1 MSRLRRLLT
10 RLTGGPRVPD
20 EVRRALEHDER
31 VLAAAESPEGA
42 AVATQRGLWLPE
54 RRRVGWHLISK
65 ATWDA
70 GSLSLVEA
78 EEIATADQAVVL
90 RDHPPRRLRL
100 SVPGRVP
107 QVVHE
112 RVTGSIRSRHRRD
125 LPGGGAWV
133 VQRRVPG
140 QDGVV
145 LQVRGDP
152 GTDEQLVTALAR
164 EVSTRVRSVE
174 QEGAERE
181 GAERGDPE
189 RGGAAAE

>member
-1 MSRLRRLLT
+1 MSALRRLLT
-10 RLTGGPRVPD
+10 GLTGGSRVPE
-20 EVRRALEHDER
+20 EVRRALERDER
-31 VLAAAESPEGA
+31 VLAVAEAQEGA
-42 AVATQRGLWLPE
+42 TVATQRGLWLPE

-65 ATWDA
+65 ARWDA
-70 GSLSLVEA
+70 GSLNVVEA
-78 EEIATADQAVVL
+78 EEIATADRAVVL

-100 SVPGRVP
+100 SAPGRVP

-112 RVTGSIRSRHRRD
+112 RVTGSIRSRHHRE

-133 VQRRVPG
+133 VQRKVPG

-164 EVSTRVRSVE
+164 ELSIRLRSGGE
-174 QEGAERE
+174 
-181 GAERGDPE
+181 P
-189 RGGAAAE
+189 GAAAAE

>member
-1 MSRLRRLLT
+1 MAALRRLLAG
-10 RLTGGPRVPD
+10 LTGGSRVPD
-20 EVRRALEHDER
+20 EVRRALERDER
-31 VLAAAESPEGA
+31 VLGVADTPEGA
-42 AVATQRGLWLPE
+42 VVATQRGLWLPE

-70 GSLSLVEA
+70 GSLSVVEA
-78 EEIATADQAVVL
+78 EEIGTADRAVVL

-100 SVPGRVP
+100 AQPGRVP

-112 RVTGSIRSRHRRD
+112 RVTGSIRTRHHRE

-133 VQRRVPG
+133 VQRKVPG

-164 EVSTRVRSVE
+164 EVSTRLHG
-174 QEGAERE
+174 GAEP
-181 GAERGDPE
+181 D
-189 RGGAAAE
+189 GAAAE